1 MLNYSIIISAKGT
14 TKHLEKGENKME
26 EKRLY
31 NLAYDMLL
39 MKWGNEH
46 DFLEKYP
53 NDEIAKTREKKLWN
67 ELIQLQEEMIEKKFA

>member
-1 MLNYSIIISAKGT
+1 
-14 TKHLEKGENKME
+14 ME

-53 NDEIAKTREKKLWN
+53 NDEIAKVREEKLWN
-67 ELIQLQEEMIEKKFA
+67 ELIQLKEEMKEKKFA

>member
-1 MLNYSIIISAKGT
+1 
-14 TKHLEKGENKME
+14 
-26 EKRLY
+26 
-31 NLAYDMLL
+31 MLL

-67 ELIQLQEEMIEKKFA
+67 ELIQLKEEMKEKKFA